1 MPTLQPGSTSQAF
14 DVDIGQ
20 TVSVTPGSGG
30 TMLVEYTTNS
40 ETDIRNGSATWQA
53 WTAGTVSTATSD
65 VAMFPLF
72 ARVTAYTAGGSY
84 ELSGSGLRAVPNQY
98 LAWKSDVVSA
108 RDSVSAAAAVAAGGS
123 VAGRGML
130 LFGDSFAFQS
140 WNIDSTQNK
149 LSSRGYAPVANMLLG
164 NPLRPKV
171 NAGVNGNTTAQMRAR
186 LQSDLAPF
194 IQPGDVVFVNGGIND
209 IVAGVSAATT
219 VENMRAIC
227 QAIVK
232 LGGIVSLGTV
242 CPSILRIVDSTTN
255 LALAAI
261 NRGYRQIA
269 LDLSN
274 VFLSDDYVAMLNA
287 SAVYGTNISTYSA
300 DDLHPNTLGAMAIAR
315 TRAAS
320 LSKLDLKKWP
330 LVSSNQDYKGIVYNP
345 LAIGSNASGT
355 NGATIGAGVTG
366 NFCPNGWTAA
376 RTGTLTS
383 VLSKVARSDGQA
395 GEWARS
401 AITGGAARDAMR
413 WSWTLTTSGVNW
425 AASTA
430 YPISRVRQPTVAN
443 GFLYQVVQAGTTGS
457 TEPTWPTVAGQLVT
471 DGTVIWACRD
481 VPVAGDS
488 VEASCEFQL
497 SGWTGNAAVQ
507 AYINWQDAGSA
518 VIFQQSCNFL
528 FTGDTLPDYTPP
540 SGVLYIP
547 PAALPAGVVTGTLY
561 VECLATA
568 GATGNFDLCNVSARL
583 TNR

>member
-1 MPTLQPGSTSQAF
+1 MSVSIASGVSSLDVLNTS
-14 DVDIGQ
+14 
-20 TVSVTPGSGG
+20 
-30 TMLVEYTTNS
+30 
-40 ETDIRNGSATWQA
+40 
-53 WTAGTVSTATSD
+53 VSTAI
-65 VAMFPLF
+65 V
-72 ARVTAYTAGGSY
+72 GI
-84 ELSGSGLRAVPNQY
+84 
-98 LAWKSDVVSA
+98 
-108 RDSVSAAAAVAAGGS
+108 GGS
-123 VAGRGML
+123 VSGRGY
-130 LFGDSFAFQS
+130 FIIGDSFGYQS
-140 WNIDSTQNK
+140 WNIDSSQNK
-149 LSSRGYAPVANMLLG
+149 LSSRGYAPVTNMLMG
-164 NPLRPKV
+164 NPFFPKA
-171 NAGVNGNTTAQMRAR
+171 NASANGRTTAQI
-186 LQSDLAPF
+186 LAALASEVYPTLEA
-194 IQPGDVVFVNGGIND
+194 GDVCFVNGGIND
-209 IVAGVSAATT
+209 IVTAVPPETT
-219 VENMRAIC
+219 IANMLQICTNLVERGA
-227 QAIVK
+227 
-232 LGGIVSLGTV
+232 IVSLGTV
-242 CPSILRIVDSTTN
+242 TPSILRIINSTTN
-255 LALAAI
+255 ATLAEI

-269 LDLSN
+269 LDVQN
-274 VFLSDDYVAMLNA
+274 VFLSDDFAAMLN
-287 SAVYGTNISTYSA
+287 SSGVYAQNISSYSA

-345 LAIGSNASGT
+345 LAIGSNASGS

-376 RTGTLTS
+376 STGTLTS

-395 GEWARS
+395 GEWVRS

-481 VPVAGDS
+481 IPVAGDS

-507 AYINWQDAGSA
+507 AYINWQDASTA

-540 SGVLYIP
+540 SGVLYMP
-547 PAALPAGVVTGTLY
+547 PAVLPAGVVTGTLY